1 MIEEFEKSE
10 LSIRLADKMDKIERT
25 WEWLSI
31 RNIPLIR
38 VKKCLFTIFQKVREM
53 SRHLTDQQ
61 RVLIQYNVK
70 FAYYLVIAIIAYAS
84 TIEQSDYY
92 MEENKLDYP
101 DLYVPF
107 IYHLRLIWAIMVFL
121 VLLI

>member
-10 LSIRLADKMDKIERT
+10 LSIRLADKMDKMERT

-38 VKKCLFTIFQKVREM
+38 VKKCLFKIFQKVREM

-70 FAYYLVIAIIAYAS
+70 FAYYLVIAIIAYTS
-84 TIEQSDYY
+84 TMEQSDYY

>member
-1 MIEEFEKSE
+1 MIIEEFEKSE
-10 LSIRLADKMDKIERT
+10 LSIRLADKMDKMERT

-31 RNIPLIR
+31 RNMPSFLIR
-38 VKKCLFTIFQKVREM
+38 VKGLFKKVKEM

-61 RVLIQYNVK
+61 RVLIQYNVN

-84 TIEQSDYY
+84 TMEQGDYY
-92 MEENKLDYP
+92 QEENKLDYP

>member
-10 LSIRLADKMDKIERT
+10 LSIRLADKMYKMERT
-25 WEWLSI
+25 WEWLSV
-31 RNIPLIR
+31 RNMPRFLIR
-38 VKKCLFTIFQKVREM
+38 VKGLFKKVKEM

-84 TIEQSDYY
+84 TMEQSDYY
-92 MEENKLDYP
+92 MDENQLDYP

>member
-10 LSIRLADKMDKIERT
+10 LSIRLADMMDKMERT

-31 RNIPLIR
+31 RNMPRFLIR
-38 VKKCLFTIFQKVREM
+38 VKGLFKKVKEM

-70 FAYYLVIAIIAYAS
+70 LAYYLVIAIIAYAS
-84 TIEQSDYY
+84 TMEQTDYY

-101 DLYVPF
+101 DLYVSF